1 MTLVPVF
8 KVMKEAGIDPVKVIP
23 PPRGAIIGG
32 RVQVIGLF
40 TDDIWL
46 LRSGEKQG

>member
-23 PPRGAIIGG
+23 SPWLSIIDG
-32 RVQVIGLF
+32 RVQVIGLY
-40 TDDIWL
+40 TDDI
-46 LRSGEKQG
+46 